1 MNENLSLYHIE
12 QDLAELMAAREEELQ
27 AINEGTRKDADG
39 LAAIDQAI
47 KEYAAREVAKVDGIR
62 GYLRWAKVQ
71 IEAAE
76 EEAEKQAARAKQLKA
91 GVERL
96 KQFVVSVMQ
105 DAGKK
110 SIEGKTGKLLVKGNG
125 GLEPLVISDES
136 LIPDDLCWVE
146 GRIRKDLW
154 EAIRDSDIF
163 NEFPCVGLISSLF
176 QLTRAPS
183 STLIREALAR
193 ECRKCGGIGK
203 YCGQCGFVPC
213 NCPDALDAVGMAPI
227 ACETCAGTG
236 RAGVPG
242 AHLEAR
248 GVHLE
253 TR

>member
-1 MNENLSLYHIE
+1 MTENLSLYHIE
-12 QDLAELMAAREEELQ
+12 QDLAELMGARDEELQ

-76 EEAEKQAARAKQLKA
+76 AEAEKQAARAKQLKA
-91 GVERL
+91 GAERL

-110 SIEGKTGKLLVKGNG
+110 SIEGTTGKLLVKGNG
-125 GLEPLVISDES
+125 GLEPLVISDDS
-136 LIPDDLCWVE
+136 LIPDNLCWME
-146 GRIRKDLW
+146 GRIRADAWKVIQESHAFLVH
-154 EAIRDSDIF
+154 
-163 NEFPCVGLISSLF
+163 EFPSFLI
-176 QLTRAPS
+176 QLTRVAS
-183 STLIREALAR
+183 NTLIREALAR
-193 ECRKCGGIGK
+193 ECRKCGGVGK
-203 YCGQCGFVPC
+203 YCGKCGFVPC
-213 NCPDALDAVGMAPI
+213 NCLDEENAPSPI
-227 ACETCAGTG
+227 VCETCAGTG
-236 RAGVPG
+236 LAGVPG